1 VTLIAFALAVILLP
15 SFVIIESRS
24 GDPMLSLRLFTDRNR
39 TGSYLDML
47 FVSFGPMGTFY
58 LLTLN
63 MQHILEYDSVRTGLA
78 WLLVHEGKLG
88 NDDSPAWHARLPNQQ
103 DVYNNRGPAIQ
114 RTLALCRGVGEAE
127 RFLTGSRVRTSGTA
141 GPVRVRRCS
150 GRTAGGGCRG

>member
-24 GDPMLSLRLFTDRNR
+24 GDPMLPLRLFTDRNR

-58 LLTLN
+58 LLTLD

-114 RTLALCRGVGEAE
+114 AVSRGRCNSRKFGVLQRPLEPAFSE
-127 RFLTGSRVRTSGTA
+127 RWPSVVAWVKPNVS
-141 GPVRVRRCS
+141 
-150 GRTAGGGCRG
+150 